1 MGQIGLF
8 SLAFQQ
14 GQWLSVRQTAIA
26 QNIANANTPG
36 YKAVDVEPFDSVLQK
51 AGLDLA
57 QTTAGHMSTGV
68 DGIRPPAVD
77 RGKDVEVSPSGNSV
91 SVERELIKADEVN
104 RAYALNTNIVKS
116 FHKML
121 LMSVK

>member
-68 DGIRPPAVD
+68 DGIRPPAID